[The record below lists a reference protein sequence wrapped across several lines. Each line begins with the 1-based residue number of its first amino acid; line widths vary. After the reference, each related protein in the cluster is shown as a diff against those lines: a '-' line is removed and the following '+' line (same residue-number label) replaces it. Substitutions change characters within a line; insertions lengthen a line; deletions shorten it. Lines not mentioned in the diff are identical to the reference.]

1 MSAGVNA
8 GGNGASWSLQT
19 RLALAIGTS
28 VTVLWLLAAL
38 VTAHQLGQR
47 MGDVFDDGLQ
57 ATAQRILPLA
67 LHDLRGRGGR
77 EAGHDA
83 AAGLAPGVGLTPK
96 PELAPEAKLAPDA
109 DHDIGPLTD
118 NDESMLYVVRSA
130 SGTVLLQSLGAGAA
144 GLPAFKLP
152 GLQDLGFQDL
162 GGLRVYQQAGADGR
176 VTITVAEPL
185 ADRAALARSMLIE
198 LSLPLLLVIPLSLL
212 AIALAVQRGF
222 APLRALER
230 AISRRGAQDLSPL
243 AVRGLP
249 RELEPF
255 AAEVNDLFDRLQE
268 AFEAERSFA
277 ANAAHEL
284 RTPVAGA
291 IAQAQRLRAE
301 TADPGAARRAGEIET
316 VLKRMMR
323 TSEKLMQLARAEGG
337 RMRQAE
343 ATDMRPVLRIIA
355 QDFQRA
361 KDAGRC
367 LLHVPDAPVPSVIE
381 PDAFG
386 ILCRNLI
393 ENALRHGSPDRP
405 VEIDLTSDGV
415 LTVSNAGPAL
425 SPETLARLRHRF
437 QKGQPEGDSDGAG
450 LGLAIVTAIA
460 ERAGAAFS
468 LVSPIPGRDS
478 GVSARV
484 ALPRG

>member
-1 MSAGVNA
+1 MSAAINGRAN
-8 GGNGASWSLQT
+8 GGRANGGGANGGANGASWSLQT
-19 RLALAIGTS
+19 RLALAVGTA

-57 ATAQRILPLA
+57 ATAQSILPLA
-67 LHDLRGRGGR
+67 LHDLRGRGVETG
-77 EAGHDA
+77 GDLGDGLI
-83 AAGLAPGVGLTPK
+83 AGLPPS
-96 PELAPEAKLAPDA
+96 EDS
-109 DHDIGPLTD
+109 DHQIGPLPD
-118 NDESMLYVVRSA
+118 KDESVLYMVRGA
-130 SGTVLLQSLGAGAA
+130 RGTVLLQSLGAAEA
-144 GLPAFKLP
+144 GLPEFSAP
-152 GLQDLGFQDL
+152 GFQDV
-162 GGLRVYQQAGADGR
+162 GGLRVYQQAVADGR

-185 ADRAALARSMLIE
+185 ADREALARSMLIE
-198 LSLPLLLVIPLSLL
+198 MSLPLLLVIPLSLL
-212 AIALAVQRGF
+212 AIAFAVQRGF
-222 APLRALER
+222 APFRALER
-230 AISRRGAQDLSPL
+230 ALSRRGAQDLSPL

-249 RELEPF
+249 RELEPL
-255 AAEVNDLFDRLQE
+255 AAEVNDLFARLQE

-301 TADPGAARRAGEIET
+301 TADASAAQRAGEIET

-361 KDAGRC
+361 KNAGRC
-367 LLHVPDAPVPSVIE
+367 TLHLPDAPVPSVIE

-386 ILCRNLI
+386 ILARNLI
-393 ENALRHGSPDRP
+393 ENALRHGSPDTP
-405 VEIDLTSDGV
+405 VEIELTSDGV
-415 LTVSNAGPAL
+415 LTVGNAGPVL
-425 SPETLARLRHRF
+425 PPEILARLRHRF
-437 QKGQPEGDSDGAG
+437 QKGQPESDGAG

-460 ERAGAAFS
+460 ERAGAVFS